1 MIKLILTLSLLT
13 ALTLPMIPEPDLDWI
28 PCRCN
33 DATLG
38 LNYDDYI
45 RLQMFLSAVRNSCTR
60 ETEGL
65 LPPIEDLDGI
75 QIYPSSF
82 P

>member
-1 MIKLILTLSLLT
+1 MIKLLLTVSLLVS
-13 ALTLPMIPEPDLDWI
+13 LTLPMIPEPDLEWI

-45 RLQMFLSAVRNSCTR
+45 RLQMFLGAVRNSCTR
-60 ETEGL
+60 ETMDL
-65 LPPIEDLDGI
+65 LPQNEDLNGI
-75 QIYPSSF
+75 RIYPSSF

>member
-1 MIKLILTLSLLT
+1 MIKWLLMVNLITV
-13 ALTLPMIPEPDLDWI
+13 LTLPMIPEPELDWI

-45 RLQMFLSAVRNSCTR
+45 RLQMFLGAVRNSCTR
-60 ETEGL
+60 ETADLLPRNEGL
-65 LPPIEDLDGI
+65 GGI

>member
-1 MIKLILTLSLLT
+1 MIKLLLTVSLLVS
-13 ALTLPMIPEPDLDWI
+13 LTLPMIPEPDLEWV

-38 LNYDDYI
+38 LEYDDYI

-60 ETEGL
+60 ETTDL
-65 LPPIEDLDGI
+65 LPRNEDQNGI